1 MAFYLFNGGNMLGI
15 DTSSA
20 RSKRIGGKLV
30 TSAATA
36 VIASGGLV
44 VFSAPA
50 FAAESETCTAAQAS
64 YQAALTATGAS
75 KTLAG
80 QVAAATQAVA
90 EAQRARD
97 ALAAAAVADAA
108 QAQADLDVAVAS
120 ATKTETDLESAQKRL
135 QRALDTARWA
145 ADRVDRIQTEL
156 DELPELNA
164 AAEEQARIQ
173 LEAATAAQSAAAV
186 SVAAAQT
193 TLEAANAAQDQPAI
207 DAAQS
212 ALLAKQVVL
221 EAAEEQLATAKLALE
236 GVKAHGEAQLAD
248 ARNTLEGAEQLLW
261 ELGDHLM
268 QADDGFRDAND
279 RADTAADV
287 VTQAQ
292 ATLQAARNIEGIA
305 AADAALATASAAAK
319 ALQAQTTTPPDP
331 ASIDRLFRA
340 ALEACAATSETAPK
354 TPVPAATPVVKPVIA
369 TESRRAVVEVS
380 SSAPGQQ
387 PGAVNA
393 ANSGLNVQTG
403 VTTGPAAHA
412 PASPQGQG
420 GLPVAAWSLG
430 GLVVLAAA
438 AFGVRRRSVRG

>member
-1 MAFYLFNGGNMLGI
+1 MLGI

-20 RSKRIGGKLV
+20 RSKRLGGRLA
-30 TSAATA
+30 TGAATA

-75 KTLAG
+75 NTLSA
-80 QVAAATQAVA
+80 QVAAANQAVT
-90 EAQRARD
+90 EAQQARD
-97 ALAAAAVADAA
+97 ALAAAAVADAV

-120 ATKTETDLESAQKRL
+120 AAKTETGLESARERL

-164 AAEEQARIQ
+164 AAEEQARTQ

-186 SVAAAQT
+186 SVTAAQT
-193 TLEAANAAQDQPAI
+193 ALEAANASQDQPAI
-207 DAAQS
+207 DAAQA

-221 EAAEEQLATAKLALE
+221 EAAEAQLAAAKLALE
-236 GVKAHGEAQLAD
+236 GVKADGEAQLAD
-248 ARNTLEGAEQLLW
+248 AWNRVEAAEQLLW
-261 ELGDHLM
+261 EMGDHLM
-268 QADDGFRDAND
+268 QADDAFRAAND
-279 RADTAADV
+279 QADTAADG
-287 VTQAQ
+287 VTRAQ
-292 ATLQAARNIEGIA
+292 ATLLAAQNVEGIA

-319 ALQAQTTTPPDP
+319 ALHAQTTTPPDP
-331 ASIDRLFRA
+331 ASIDRLFRT
-340 ALEACAATSETAPK
+340 ALEACAATSETVPK
-354 TPVPAATPVVKPVIA
+354 TPVAVATPVVAPVIA
-369 TESRRAVVEVS
+369 TESRRAAVEVS
-380 SSAPGQQ
+380 SSAPAQQ
-387 PGAVNA
+387 TGAANA
-393 ANSGLNVQTG
+393 ANPGLNVQTG
-403 VTTGPAAHA
+403 VITDAAAQA

-438 AFGVRRRSVRG
+438 SFGVRRRSVRG